1 MARRRDDQASGYPG
15 AAEPR
20 RVPAFGLWAAAL
32 FNICAVILPLAG
44 AYAAHVVVR
53 DHLYTYEPTEGAARQ
68 ARAALDKLARG
79 LIEGEDRRRQWDN
92 HIAVALME
100 GDIAAARGFAVSA
113 RAMLPSSD
121 VSIINRA
128 VSANPTD
135 ADLEAAAL
143 ALLTP
148 GTQARY
154 LSTVPLLSRRA
165 ATGAEQTPARRP
177 FIVLGDRLDFE
188 NAALVDLNDPN
199 ADHLGFVL
207 MGVGVLLPAQLSEN
221 ALAGASIVQA
231 GLNARRLPA
240 PFHAALAERAEAAL
254 PRARFKAETEARMT
268 ANAPDRVLVFDAG
281 FRAAL
286 DPQALDAFTRE
297 LETIGI
303 IGDAASPQGALTL
316 LTHARGFDDLP
327 RLALLAQ
334 TNADRAVAVAKR
346 LPANGALPEAGR
358 GWLNITPDLAVP
370 LIVAA
375 LALLGMAFA
384 SLATAAQAIA
394 HTLEH
399 WRIIDPPAPPGRRK
413 ATHHDDHDDGD
424 DGLWRGAQTRSRA
437 STHFR

>member
-1 MARRRDDQASGYPG
+1 MARRRDDFDHGVHGSP
-15 AAEPR
+15 EPR

-32 FNICAVILPLAG
+32 FNICAVVLPLAG

-113 RAMLPSSD
+113 RAMLPAAD

-165 ATGAEQTPARRP
+165 ATETSQSPARRP

-188 NAALVDLNDPN
+188 NASLVDLNDPN

-207 MGVGVLLPAQLSEN
+207 MGIGVLLPAQLSEN

-231 GLNARRLPA
+231 GLNARRLP
-240 PFHAALAERAEAAL
+240 PRLYTALAERAEAAL
-254 PRARFKAETEARMT
+254 PRARFKSETDARMT
-268 ANAPDRVLVFDAG
+268 ADAPDRVLIFDAA

-286 DPQALDAFTRE
+286 DPAALEQFTRE
-297 LETIGI
+297 LETIGV
-303 IGDAASPQGALTL
+303 IGEAASPQGALTL
-316 LTHARGFDDLP
+316 LAHARGFDDLP

-346 LPANGALPEAGR
+346 LPANGALPDAGR
-358 GWLNITPDLAVP
+358 GWLNVTPDLAVP

-384 SLATAAQAIA
+384 ALATAAQAIA
-394 HTLEH
+394 HTLEQ
-399 WRIIDPPAPPGRRK
+399 WRIIDPPAPPSRH
-413 ATHHDDHDDGD
+413 AHNDDHDGD
-424 DGLWRGAQTRSRA
+424 DGLWRGAQARSRTP
-437 STHFR
+437 THFR